1 MGNKIKSYTCL
12 HLAAFMGL
20 AGYMSLSIH
29 LEGMQNLFV
38 PTLTLLLVLY
48 LTFFSVKHI
57 IGEVDLLFILV
68 TFMVI
73 IGWLILIRLQPQLAS
88 RHLLWIGL
96 GCLLLILS
104 LKTLHILPNDF
115 ILKHKIYW
123 ILLTLILLFIPLVFG
138 IRVGGAKSWL
148 DIFGLRFQPSE
159 AAKLSYL
166 VFLASWFKDKASGA
180 WQNSWPAWLGTIGC
194 IALLVLQRDLGT
206 ALIFFLA
213 FLLILYLTS
222 GKLQYSIQGIVL
234 LIIGSIIAYFSF
246 PHVQIRALSWLNPWL
261 EPEGSGYQIIQ
272 SLLALA
278 SGGLVGMGLGGGFP
292 NNIPEAH
299 TDFVFA
305 VIGEQL
311 GLLGTTGVVLLY
323 LFFAFFSL
331 KKAQFISTSGS
342 RLLAAGLTCVLVVQ
356 AFVIMGGVTKLI
368 PLTGLP
374 LPFMGYGGSST
385 ISSFGMLGIIIWLG
399 REKGFVLSMSRNR
412 LINISKFFSFIF
424 LLLILNLGYWQV
436 IKAHNLIK
444 HPFNARSRLVE
455 KFTTKG
461 FIYAADGSL
470 LAGNN
475 DGDNGRYY
483 PLKEAAA
490 HITGYDSPKYG
501 KAGLENS
508 LNSYLYANTV
518 LKPGFIGQKNRA
530 GWNVYTTIKQ
540 ELQKTAW
547 LLHREKAG
555 ASVVVEVKTGNI
567 LAMVS
572 SPSYDPNSLLKDWEN
587 YIENGSGVFLNR
599 ATQGLYPPG
608 SVFKIISGTAL
619 LQLKPEVA
627 RESTFI
633 EPQIDAGGYEI
644 RDMLYRS
651 NLTFQEAL
659 GYSSN
664 LFFVKH
670 FLDLNWEDVSQELQ
684 NRFMISEDFSSNEI
698 PLAKAQLGK
707 VIDQVDVAFTVIG
720 QGEVVVTPLH
730 IAIWTSAIAN
740 SGLILQPNIIDR
752 IVDQQGIIIEKK
764 KPTVLG
770 RACSEENA
778 RIIIE
783 GLKYSV
789 QSGTGKNAKFPEI
802 TIGGKTGTAENIHG
816 NPHAWFVGLGPLE
829 DPKIVVVTIVENG
842 GRGGDTALPIAR
854 SLIEGAL
861 R

>member
-12 HLAAFMGL
+12 HLAVLMGL

-29 LEGMQNLFV
+29 LDWMKNLFL
-38 PTLTLLLVLY
+38 PTLILLLVLY
-48 LTFFSVKHI
+48 ITFFAVKYI
-57 IGEVDLLFILV
+57 MGEVDILFSLV
-68 TFMVI
+68 TFKVV
-73 IGWLILIRLQPQLAS
+73 IGWLILVRLQPQLAS
-88 RHLLWIGL
+88 RHLLWIAL
-96 GCLLLILS
+96 GCLLLIIF
-104 LKTLHILPNDF
+104 LKTLHIFPNDF
-115 ILKHKIYW
+115 ILKHKFYW
-123 ILLTLILLFIPLVFG
+123 LVLTLFLLFIPLVFG

-148 DIFGLRFQPSE
+148 DIYGFRFQPSE

-180 WQNSWPAWLGTIGC
+180 WQNSWPAWLGTMGC
-194 IALLVLQRDLGT
+194 IALLVIQRDLGT
-206 ALIFFLA
+206 ALIFYLA
-213 FLLILYLTS
+213 FLFILYLTS
-222 GKLQYSIQGIVL
+222 GKLEYSLQGIVL
-234 LIIGSIIAYFSF
+234 LIFGSIIAYFSF
-246 PHVQIRALSWLNPWL
+246 THVQIRAISWLNPWL

-272 SLLALA
+272 SLFALA
-278 SGGLVGMGLGGGFP
+278 SGGIAGMGLGGGFP

-331 KKAQFISTSGS
+331 KRAQFISTFGS
-342 RLLAAGLTCVLVVQ
+342 RLLATGLTCVLIVQ

-385 ISSFGMLGIIIWLG
+385 ISSFVMLGIIIWLG
-399 REKGFVLSMSRNR
+399 REKGFVSSMSRNR
-412 LINISKFFSFIF
+412 LINISKLIWFIF

-436 IKAHNLIK
+436 IKAQNLIK

-455 KFTTKG
+455 NFTTKG
-461 FIYAADGSL
+461 VIYAANGSL

-475 DGDNGRYY
+475 DKDNTRYY

-490 HITGYDSPKYG
+490 HIIGYDSPKYG
-501 KAGLENS
+501 KTGLENS
-508 LNSYLYANTV
+508 LNSFLYAKTL
-518 LKPGFIGQKNRA
+518 LKPGFIDKKRA
-530 GWNVYTTIKQ
+530 GWNVYTTINP
-540 ELQKTAW
+540 ELQKIAW

-555 ASVVVEVKTGNI
+555 ASVVIEVKTGNI
-567 LAMVS
+567 LALVS
-572 SPSYDPNSLLKDWEN
+572 SPSYDPNSLLKDWGKYTEN
-587 YIENGSGVFLNR
+587 SSGVFLNR

-627 RESTFI
+627 RELTFI
-633 EPQIDAGGYEI
+633 EPQIDAGGYVI
-644 RDMLYRS
+644 KDMLYRS

-670 FLDLNWEDVSQELQ
+670 FLDLSWEDVAQELQ
-684 NRFMISEDFSSNEI
+684 NSFMISNDFSSKEI
-698 PLAKAQLGK
+698 PLAKAQLGQ

-720 QGEVVVTPLH
+720 QGEVVVTPVH
-730 IAIWTSAIAN
+730 IAIWTCAIAN
-740 SGLILQPNIIDR
+740 DGLILQPNIIDR
-752 IVDQQGIIIEKK
+752 IVDQQGIVIEKK

-778 RIIIE
+778 QLVLE

-789 QSGTGKNAKFPEI
+789 QFGTGKNAKIPEI
-802 TIGGKTGTAENIHG
+802 TLGGKTGTAENIHG
-816 NPHAWFVGLGPLE
+816 DPHAWFVGIGPLE

-842 GRGGDTALPIAR
+842 GRGGDTALPIAKR
-854 SLIEGAL
+854 LIEGAL

>member
-1 MGNKIKSYTCL
+1 
-12 HLAAFMGL
+12 MGL

-29 LEGMQNLFV
+29 LDWMQKLFL
-38 PTLTLLLVLY
+38 PTLILIFILY
-48 LTFFSVKHI
+48 LTFFAVKHI
-57 IGEVDLLFILV
+57 MGEVNILFSLV

-73 IGWLILIRLQPQLAS
+73 IGWLILIRLQPQLAL
-88 RHLLWIGL
+88 RHLLWIAL
-96 GCLLLILS
+96 GCLLLIVF

-115 ILKHKIYW
+115 ILKHKFYW
-123 ILLTLILLFIPLVFG
+123 LLLTLVLLLIPLEFG
-138 IRVGGAKSWL
+138 IRIGGAKSWV

-159 AAKLSYL
+159 VAKLSYL
-166 VFLASWFKDKASGA
+166 VFLASWFKDNARGA
-180 WQNSWPAWLGTIGC
+180 WQKSWPAWLGTIGC

-206 ALIFFLA
+206 ALIFYLA

-222 GKLQYSIQGIVL
+222 GKLQYSFQGLLL

-246 PHVQIRALSWLNPWL
+246 THVRVRAISWLNPWL
-261 EPEGSGYQIIQ
+261 EPEGNGYQIIQ
-272 SLLALA
+272 SLFALA
-278 SGGLVGMGLGGGFP
+278 NGGIVGMGLGGGFP

-311 GLLGTTGVVLLY
+311 GLLGATGVVLLY

-331 KKAQFISTSGS
+331 KRAQFISTFGS
-342 RLLAAGLTCVLVVQ
+342 RLLASGLTFVLVVQ

-399 REKGFVLSMSRNR
+399 REKGFVSSMSRSR
-412 LINISKFFSFIF
+412 LININKLIWFVF

-436 IKAHNLIK
+436 IKAQNLIE

-461 FIYAADGSL
+461 VIYAADGSL

-475 DGDNGRYY
+475 DEGNIRYY

-490 HITGYDSPKYG
+490 HITGYDSLKYG
-501 KAGLENS
+501 KAGLESS
-508 LNSYLYANTV
+508 LNSFLYAKTL
-518 LKPGFIGQKNRA
+518 LKPGFIDRKSV
-530 GWNVYTTIKQ
+530 GWNVYTTINS

-555 ASVVVEVKTGNI
+555 ASVVIEVKTGNI
-567 LAMVS
+567 LALVS
-572 SPSYDPNSLLKDWEN
+572 NPSYDPNSLLKEWEN
-587 YIENGSGVFLNR
+587 YIENESGVFLNR

-619 LQLKPEVA
+619 LRLKPEVA
-627 RESTFI
+627 RESSFI
-633 EPQIDAGGYEI
+633 EPQINAGGYVI
-644 RDMLYRS
+644 KDMLYRS

-670 FLDLNWEDVSQELQ
+670 FLDLDWEDVAQELQ
-684 NRFMISEDFSSNEI
+684 NSFMISNDFSSKEI

-730 IAIWTSAIAN
+730 IAIWAGAIAN
-740 SGLILQPNIIDR
+740 AGLILQPNIIDR
-752 IVDQQGIIIEKK
+752 IVDQHGIIIEKK

-778 RIIIE
+778 QLVLE

-789 QSGTGKNAKFPEI
+789 QSGTGKNAKIPGMS
-802 TIGGKTGTAENIHG
+802 IGGKTGTAENIHG
-816 NPHAWFVGLGPLE
+816 DPHAWFVGIGPLE

-842 GRGGDTALPIAR
+842 GRGGDAALPIAK